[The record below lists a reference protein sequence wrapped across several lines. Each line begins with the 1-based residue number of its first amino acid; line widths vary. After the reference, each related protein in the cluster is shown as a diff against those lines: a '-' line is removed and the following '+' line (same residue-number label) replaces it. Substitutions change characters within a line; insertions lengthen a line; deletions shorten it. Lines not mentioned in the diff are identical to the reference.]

1 MLAVCVR
8 CNRSVST
15 RLGHKVSVAIPAD
28 VRWRLSPLLMAE
40 QHGRRHQ
47 YVRGELVDIGWK
59 TTRHHAV
66 IDREFRRLL
75 NDTNV
80 DCLIVK
86 APPRHGKLLAD
97 STPVWTPTG
106 WRTHG
111 DLSVGDYVYAPDGR
125 AVQVLWVGE
134 KGMAD
139 CRVTFT
145 DGSSVV
151 AHDAHEWY
159 VYDRG
164 RKRYMTIETQDVASK
179 LHMGHCRN
187 GDPRSRMMVDYPR
200 PLAGLH
206 RSLSV
211 DPYVLGVWL
220 GDGKQDGGSFCG
232 SVDDVAH
239 IEGEVARRGWLRSWE
254 AVHSGTGVRYVGYRG
269 LYPIIRKLG
278 LAAEKFIPAE
288 YLLASVE
295 QRRQL
300 LAGLVDTDGSQEPG
314 GRVRF
319 VTCSQRL
326 AGDVAHLVRTLGYRA
341 TISMQE
347 PSLSSSGVQGRQDV
361 YTVQWSPHDGI
372 PQGTL
377 SRKAL
382 LARCV
387 RRRNGIVSVERCGP
401 EAGNCIQV
409 EGGLYLAGPNLTPTH
424 NSEYLSR
431 WAPAWYLLANPW
443 ARVMLNSYTMSLAKF
458 NSRWVRDTVHR
469 LAPLWDLKGVDSM
482 ARRADDWSIEDVDG
496 GGGMLASG
504 VDGSQTGRG
513 AQLILIDDYLRS
525 AKDAVSETVR
535 DAQWEWFKGTIST
548 RREPGGK
555 ICILACLTGDARV
568 RMGDGTERPIRDVKP
583 GDRVATFDAG
593 RLSVSTV
600 RNHANLGHD
609 DVFQI
614 TLQSGNTVTC
624 NERHPF
630 LVEEAGVLK
639 WKRLRDLST
648 ASRIVTAKVSGESG
662 GERPVSGTKA
672 VTCQFGAEA
681 FAPHITRNRN
691 ERTDTERHHP
701 RTTGSTGSSTCMASR
716 CLSLKDISA
725 QSVASHRPKPTPAPI
740 KLGDFVSIT
749 ATIPESSEVC
759 SAMTVI
765 WQPATLEPVPPPL
778 CLLDTSVFTTDQV
791 LEIRHVGREDVFD
804 LEVEGTGSFVA
815 NGLVSHNTQW
825 HDDDLIGRIL
835 KHRAEIGIT
844 VRCITLQ
851 ALREE
856 NGTPDPLRRL
866 PGEALWP
873 ERWPAAVLGKQKLLM
888 GPYWWAAQYQG
899 NPGTMGMAEWPAHYF
914 ANLWLGE
921 NDWPDHGFNC
931 SALYCDPAKGKHK
944 RKGDYY
950 ALVFVG
956 FIGGRLFVKSDVD
969 RAPIGVIARRMAE
982 MTKALRPTFTGV
994 EANAFQ
1000 FLMAPHYQ
1008 QACED
1013 VGIPIDP
1020 PALIDN
1026 TLPKALR
1033 IASLDPW
1040 LANRLLRF
1048 EKSASNELLIKQA
1061 QVYPFGK
1068 HDDGPDGL
1076 AGAVR
1081 LLCSSVDE
1089 LREMENPGDMRPT

>member
-1 MLAVCVR
+1 M
-8 CNRSVST
+8 T
-15 RLGHKVSVAIPAD
+15 AIELPAD
-28 VRWRLSPLLMAE
+28 WKWRLSPLLMAE
-40 QHGRRHQ
+40 THGRRHQ
-47 YVRGELVDIGWK
+47 YVRGQLQDIGWK

-75 NDTNV
+75 ADPNI

-97 STPVWTPTG
+97 STPVWTPIG
-106 WRTHG
+106 WRRHGHLRVG
-111 DLSVGDYVYAPDGR
+111 DLVYAPDGR
-125 AVQVLWVGE
+125 AVRVLGLSPKAEASW
-134 KGMAD
+134 
-139 CRVTFT
+139 RVTFA

-151 AHDAHEWY
+151 AHEAHEWY

-164 RKRYMTIETQDVASK
+164 RKRYTTLETQEIANA
-179 LHMGHCRN
+179 LTMGKCRS
-187 GDPRSRMMVDYPR
+187 GKDRSRMMLDYPK
-200 PLAGLH
+200 PLHGVDHELP
-206 RSLSV
+206 L

-232 SVDDVAH
+232 AIADVAH
-239 IEGEVARRGWLRSWE
+239 IEAELARRGWHRSWD

-269 LYPIIRKLG
+269 LYPILRSLG
-278 LAAEKFIPAE
+278 LSREKFIPVE
-288 YLLASVE
+288 YLTAPLRV
-295 QRRQL
+295 RREL
-300 LAGLVDTDGSQEPG
+300 LAGIVDTDGSVEAG
-314 GRVRF
+314 GRTRV
-319 VTCSQRL
+319 VTVSMRL
-326 AGDVAHLVRTLGYRA
+326 ARDVAHLVRTLGYRA
-341 TISMQE
+341 TITTQAPHMST
-347 PSLSSSGVQGRQDV
+347 SGIQGRHPV
-361 YTVQWSPHDGI
+361 HTVQWSPHDRV

-377 SRKAL
+377 PRKAIV
-382 LARCV
+382 ASCV
-387 RRRNGIVSVERCGP
+387 RRRNAIVSVEPCAP
-401 EAGNCIQV
+401 EQGNCIEV
-409 EGGLYLAGPNLTPTH
+409 EGGLYLVGENLTPTH

-469 LAPLWDLKGVDSM
+469 LAPLWNLEGVDPM
-482 ARRADDWSIEDVDG
+482 FRRADDWSLSERDG

-535 DAQWEWFKGTIST
+535 DAHWEWFKGTIST

-555 ICILACLTGDARV
+555 IVILACLAGDALV
-568 RMGDGTERPIRDVKP
+568 RMADGSERPIRDVRA
-583 GDRVATFDAG
+583 GDAVATFDAG
-593 RLSVSTV
+593 RLSVSVV

-614 TLQSGNTVTC
+614 TLASGNTVTC
-624 NERHPF
+624 NARHPF

-639 WKRLRDLST
+639 WKRLKDLTTEST
-648 ASRIVTAKVSGESG
+648 IVVVREKRESG
-662 GERPVSGTKA
+662 KAKSASGLK
-672 VTCQFGAEA
+672 GAKNQRSVA
-681 FAPHITRNRN
+681 GTVCPTTPRKNAKTGTGHLPQGITA
-691 ERTDTERHHP
+691 
-701 RTTGSTGSSTCMASR
+701 STGSSISMASPSSSTKR
-716 CLSLKDISA
+716 CSKPRVDCA
-725 QSVASHRPKPTPAPI
+725 QCADSRQPRPTPDPI
-740 KLGDFVSIT
+740 RPDDFVSIT
-749 ATIPESSEVC
+749 VTTQERSEGSCVTT
-759 SAMTVI
+759 AI
-765 WQPATLEPVPPPL
+765 LQPATLKPEPPPL
-778 CLLDTSVFTTDQV
+778 CLLDTSVFTTERV
-791 LEIRHVGREDVFD
+791 LEIRAVGREDVFD

-825 HDDDLIGRIL
+825 HSDDLIGRIMA
-835 KHRAEIGIT
+835 HRAEIGIT

-856 NGTPDPLRRL
+856 NGTPDPLRRA

-873 ERWPAAVLGKQKLLM
+873 DRFSAEVLGKQKRLM

-899 NPGTMGMAEWPAHYF
+899 NPGSMGMSEWPAEYF
-914 ANLWLGE
+914 ENLWLGDGE
-921 NDWPDHGFNC
+921 WPSQGFNV
-931 SALYCDPAKGKHK
+931 SALYCDPAKGKHA

-950 ALVFVG
+950 AIVFVG
-956 FIGGRLFVKSDVD
+956 FMGRKLYVRSDID
-969 RAPIGVIARRMAE
+969 RAPISVIARRMAQMAKE
-982 MTKALRPTFTGV
+982 LRPAFVGV

-1000 FLMAPHYQ
+1000 FLMAPHYV

-1013 VGIPIDP
+1013 LGIPMDD

-1033 IASLDPW
+1033 ISALDPW
-1040 LANRLLRF
+1040 LANRDLRF
-1048 EKSASNELLIKQA
+1048 ERSTSNELLIAQAKQ
-1061 QVYPFGK
+1061 YPFGT

-1081 LLCSSVDE
+1081 LLTVSSHE
-1089 LREMENPGDMRPT
+1089 LAAASDPWDSRPV